1 MKHTKGP
8 WRYKPYA
15 RLDYIEHQVDI
26 GGIILGHDDLT
37 EADARLLAAAPEL
50 LKALKGLVFEIEDMA
65 IFDDSGRWEGILKR
79 IKETIRKAEGGDK

>member
-1 MKHTKGP
+1 
-8 WRYKPYA
+8 
-15 RLDYIEHQVDI
+15 
-26 GGIILGHDDLT
+26 LGHDDLT